1 MCARVIPGRWVEHS
15 SRPLLLSIDMRSGRI
30 TAAGE
35 LDRAVAHRLTD
46 ALHAL
51 VQTGHRTWTVDAAGV
66 SFCDT
71 DGLRAL
77 AAGAALAESWGGR
90 LRVTAPSPFVGQLL
104 GLVGMTDLID
114 STSDRSPMGAA

>member
-1 MCARVIPGRWVEHS
+1 MRARVIPERWVEHS
-15 SRPLLLSIDMRSGRI
+15 SRPLLLSIDMRNGRI

-51 VQTGHRTWTVDAAGV
+51 VQTGHRTWTVDAAAI
-66 SFCDT
+66 SFCDA

-77 AAGAALAESWGGR
+77 AAGAALAQSKGSR
-90 LRVTAPSPFVGQLL
+90 LQVTAPSPFIRQLL
-104 GLVGMTDLID
+104 GLVGMTDLVD
-114 STSDRSPMGAA
+114 STADRSPMGAA